1 MGLAGRCSPEHRQ
14 YVGEVYAGAP
24 KGRHSRA
31 GHRTGGDPISAATVM
46 IVSGPCHQDIDALTE
61 DLGCFRLTSL
71 LPGRYG
77 VSICSADYHPHP

>member
-1 MGLAGRCSPEHRQ
+1 MWERCTPEHRR
-14 YVGEVYAGAP
+14 GAIRGQVIGP
-24 KGRHSRA
+24 
-31 GHRTGGDPISAATVM
+31 GGDPISAATVM